1 MINDAIINVDS
12 NNRVMY
18 VVFEPLLRRI
28 LYIWVY
34 DVINMFTS
42 LTFLK
47 KINAIYGSNIIVLS
61 GDVHHHGSPCEI
73 LNSLKYMV

>member
-61 GDVHHHGSPCEI
+61 DDVHHHGS
-73 LNSLKYMV
+73 